1 MSNRSNELEDDVM
14 ALSRDMSEQQ
24 AFEMVQ
30 TLLDAP
36 ESRFPLTF
44 NSDLPRIRELFH
56 AATRNQWDPKTDVDW
71 DQFKPEAYT
80 EEQRDAARLYW
91 SRRAW
96 SEYGAIS
103 ESPSLQLRFGLEN
116 RPSDM
121 QLFFTIRSQ
130 EEARHAEVCHAMAE
144 KLGGYIEKPVQQ
156 LFEGSVSTH
165 GVRRATLNADVP
177 LEGIIAALVCT
188 AEEIAFDVFKHLDD
202 VTRDPVARQVVRFIM
217 RDESRHC
224 AFGWYFLEAICET
237 LTAEQKQMIENS
249 VITMMEKVELNGYH
263 SSWLAPENPASLA
276 EIEADRITYEAGL
289 GSTIEEAEKPV
300 FIATVQRIRDQ
311 MKPLG
316 IHLPLFSHPKL
327 GTV

>member
-1 MSNRSNELEDDVM
+1 M
-14 ALSRDMSEQQ
+14 ALSREMTSEQ
-24 AFEMVQ
+24 AFEEVQ
-30 TLLDAP
+30 TLLDGP
-36 ESRFPLTF
+36 ENRFPLTF

-71 DQFKPEAYT
+71 DQLDPSAYT
-80 EEQRDAARLYW
+80 EEQRYAARLYW

-103 ESPSLQLRFGLEN
+103 ESPTLQVRFAVEQ

-130 EEARHAEVCHAMAE
+130 EEARHAEVCHALAE
-144 KLGGYIEKPVQQ
+144 RLGGYIEKPIQQ
-156 LFEGSVSTH
+156 LFQGSVATH
-165 GVRRATLNADVP
+165 GVRRAALNANIP

-188 AEEIAFDVFKHLDD
+188 AEEIAFDVFKHLDEI
-202 VTRDPVARQVVRFIM
+202 TRDPVAKQIVRYIM

-237 LTAEQKQMIENS
+237 LTPEQKKLIEDS
-249 VITMMEKVELNGYH
+249 VVTMVEKVELNGYH
-263 SSWLAPENPASLA
+263 SSWLAPENAASLA
-276 EIEADRITYEAGL
+276 EMEADRVTYEAGL
-289 GSTIEEAEKPV
+289 GSTVEEIEKPV
-300 FIATVQRIRDQ
+300 FIATLKRIREQ

-316 IHLPLFSHPKL
+316 INLPMFSHPKL
-327 GTV
+327 GTI

>member
-1 MSNRSNELEDDVM
+1 M
-14 ALSRDMSEQQ
+14 ALSREMTSEQ
-24 AFEMVQ
+24 AFEEVQ
-30 TLLDAP
+30 TLLDGP
-36 ESRFPLTF
+36 ENRFPLTF

-71 DQFKPEAYT
+71 DQLDPSAYT
-80 EEQRDAARLYW
+80 EEQRYAARLYW

-103 ESPSLQLRFGLEN
+103 ESPTLQVRFAVEQ

-130 EEARHAEVCHAMAE
+130 EEARHAEVCHALAE
-144 KLGGYIEKPVQQ
+144 RLGGYIEKPIQQ
-156 LFEGSVSTH
+156 LFQGSVATH
-165 GVRRATLNADVP
+165 GVRRAALNANIP

-188 AEEIAFDVFKHLDD
+188 AEEIAFDVFKHLDEI
-202 VTRDPVARQVVRFIM
+202 TRDPVAKQVVRYIM

-237 LTAEQKQMIENS
+237 LTPEQKKLIEDS
-249 VITMMEKVELNGYH
+249 VVTMVEKVELNGYH
-263 SSWLAPENPASLA
+263 SSWLAPENAASLA
-276 EIEADRITYEAGL
+276 EMEADRVTYEAGL
-289 GSTIEEAEKPV
+289 GSTVEEIEKPV
-300 FIATVQRIRDQ
+300 FIATLKRIREQ

-316 IHLPLFSHPKL
+316 INLPMFSHPKL
-327 GTV
+327 GTI

>member
-1 MSNRSNELEDDVM
+1 M
-14 ALSRDMSEQQ
+14 ALSRDMPAEQ
-24 AFEMVQ
+24 AFEVVQ
-30 TLLDAP
+30 TLLDGP

-56 AATRNQWDPKTDVDW
+56 TATRSQWDPKTDVPW
-71 DQFKPEAYT
+71 DQLNAEAYT
-80 EEQRDAARLYW
+80 EEQRYAARLYW

-103 ESPSLQLRFGLEN
+103 ESPTLQVRFGVEQ

-144 KLGGYIEKPVQQ
+144 RLGGYIEKPVQQ
-156 LFEGSVSTH
+156 LFQGSVATH
-165 GVRRATLNADVP
+165 GVRRAALNADIP

-188 AEEIAFDVFKHLDD
+188 AEEIAFDVFCHLDD
-202 VTRDPVARQVVRFIM
+202 VTRDPVAKQIVRFIM

-224 AFGWYFLEAICET
+224 AFGWYFLEAICDT
-237 LTAEQKQMIENS
+237 LTPEQKKMIEDS
-249 VITMMEKVELNGYH
+249 VVTMVEKVELNGYH
-263 SSWLAPENPASLA
+263 SSWLAPENPASLS
-276 EIEADRITYEAGL
+276 EVEADRITYEAGL
-289 GSTIEEAEKPV
+289 GSTIEELEKPI
-300 FIATVQRIRDQ
+300 FIGTVQRIRDQ

-316 IHLPLFSHPKL
+316 INLPLFSHPKL
-327 GTV
+327 GTI

>member
-1 MSNRSNELEDDVM
+1 M
-14 ALSRDMSEQQ
+14 ALSREMSSEQ
-24 AFEMVQ
+24 AFEVVQ
-30 TLLDAP
+30 TLLDGP

-56 AATRNQWDPKTDVDW
+56 AATRNQWDPKTDVSW
-71 DQFKPEAYT
+71 DKLDPSAYT
-80 EEQRDAARLYW
+80 EEQRYAARLYW

-103 ESPSLQLRFGLEN
+103 ESPMLQVRFGVEQ

-144 KLGGYIEKPVQQ
+144 RLGGYVEKPVQQ
-156 LFEGSVSTH
+156 LFQGSVATH
-165 GVRRATLNADVP
+165 GVRRSALNADIP

-188 AEEIAFDVFKHLDD
+188 AEEIAFDVFRHLDD
-202 VTRDPVARQVVRFIM
+202 VTRDPVAKEIVRLIM

-224 AFGWYFLEAICET
+224 AFGWYFLEAICGT
-237 LTAEQKQMIENS
+237 LTPEQKKQIEDA
-249 VITMMEKVELNGYH
+249 VITMVEKVELNGYH
-263 SSWLAPENPASLA
+263 SSWLAPENPASRS
-276 EIEADRITYEAGL
+276 EVEADRITYEAGL
-289 GSTIEEAEKPV
+289 GSTVEEVEKPI
-300 FIATVQRIRDQ
+300 FIGTLQRIREQ
-311 MKPLG
+311 MRPLG
-316 IHLPLFSHPKL
+316 INLPMFSHPKL

>member
-1 MSNRSNELEDDVM
+1 MEDFM
-14 ALSRDMSEQQ
+14 ALSREMSEQQ
-24 AFEMVQ
+24 AFEVVQ

-56 AATRNQWDPKTDVDW
+56 TATRNQWDPKTDVDW
-71 DQFKPEAYT
+71 DQLKPDAYT
-80 EEQRDAARLYW
+80 EEQRNAARLYW

-144 KLGGYIEKPVQQ
+144 RLGGYIEKPVQQ

-202 VTRDPVARQVVRFIM
+202 VTRDPVARQIVRFIM

-224 AFGWYFLEAICET
+224 TFGWYFLEAICET
-237 LTAEQKQMIENS
+237 LTPGQKKMIEDS
-249 VITMMEKVELNGYH
+249 VITMVEKVELNGYH
-263 SSWLAPENPASLA
+263 SSWLAPENPASNA
-276 EIEADRITYEAGL
+276 EVEADRITYEAGL
-289 GSTIEEAEKPV
+289 GSTIEEAEKPI
-300 FIATVQRIRDQ
+300 FITTLQRIRNQ
-311 MKPLG
+311 MQPLG
-316 IHLPLFSHPKL
+316 INLPPFFHPKL
-327 GTV
+327 GTI

>member
-1 MSNRSNELEDDVM
+1 M
-14 ALSRDMSEQQ
+14 ALSRDMSAEQ
-24 AFEMVQ
+24 AFEVVQ

-36 ESRFPLTF
+36 EDRFPLTF

-71 DQFKPEAYT
+71 DQLDPSKYT
-80 EEQRDAARLYW
+80 EEQRYAARLYW

-103 ESPSLQLRFGLEN
+103 ESPALQVRFGVEN

-130 EEARHAEVCHAMAE
+130 EEARHAEACHAMAE

-165 GVRRATLNADVP
+165 GVRRAALNADVP

-188 AEEIAFDVFKHLDD
+188 AEEIAFDVFKHLND
-202 VTRDPVARQVVRFIM
+202 VTHDPVAKQIVRYIM

-224 AFGWYFLEAICET
+224 AFGWYFLEAICEQ
-237 LTAEQKQMIENS
+237 LTPEQKKMIEDA

-263 SSWLAPENPASLA
+263 SAWLAPENPASNA
-276 EIEADRITYEAGL
+276 EVEADRITYEAGL
-289 GSTIEEAEKPV
+289 GSTVEEVEKPV
-300 FIATVQRIRDQ
+300 FIATVQRIREQ
-311 MKPLG
+311 MRALG
-316 IHLPLFSHPKL
+316 IELPSFTHPKL
-327 GTV
+327 GTI